1 MQQRA
6 EAGTIRRED
15 LHSSMTQPGLIHSGV
30 AADEFFRYYLDRGE
44 PLVLATV
51 AQTLGSTYRKAGAQ
65 MLIAGDGRVAGLL
78 SGGCLEA
85 DLMERARRVLET
97 GEPATVHY
105 DTRSSDD
112 VIWGIGLGCEG
123 AMTILLSRLDRAND
137 YQPFKFASRCRF
149 DQVDARFALVTE
161 SRNPKF
167 PLGAAFC
174 SQNKHSLPAS
184 VAAAMDVSTPRGA
197 GPSSQVIAADDAT
210 FLVVPIELPPRLL
223 LLGAGPDAMPL
234 VEIAGL
240 MNWQVTVFDH
250 RAAYAVADR
259 FPRAR
264 RVELKAAAELPKE
277 LQAGQYDAAVVMSHH
292 LLSDQAY
299 LAALADSSIP
309 YVGLL
314 GPAPRRI
321 RLLHEIGDKAAR
333 LSGRLYGPIGLDIGA
348 RSPET
353 IALAIVAE
361 IQATM
366 AGREGGS
373 FSKVAPTP

>member
-1 MQQRA
+1 
-6 EAGTIRRED
+6 
-15 LHSSMTQPGLIHSGV
+15 
-30 AADEFFRYYLDRGE
+30 
-44 PLVLATV
+44 
-51 AQTLGSTYRKAGAQ
+51 
-65 MLIAGDGRVAGLL
+65 
-78 SGGCLEA
+78 
-85 DLMERARRVLET
+85 MERARTVLQT
-97 GEPATVHY
+97 GEAQTVHY

-123 AMTILLSRLDRAND
+123 AMTILLSRLDRGND
-137 YQPFKFASRCRF
+137 YQPFNFAARCRF
-149 DQVDARFALVTE
+149 DQTAASFAIVTE
-161 SRNPKF
+161 SRNAKF
-167 PLGAAFC
+167 RLGAGFWT
-174 SQNKHSLPAS
+174 QNKHSAPAS
-184 VAAAMDVSTPRGA
+184 VPAAMEVSTPRGA
-197 GPSSQVIAADDAT
+197 GPSSRVVEAEDAT

-240 MNWQVTVFDH
+240 MNWQVTVLDH
-250 RAAYAVADR
+250 RPAYAVADR

-264 RVELKAAAELPKE
+264 RVALKPSAELPQE
-277 LQAGQYDAAVVMSHH
+277 LEANQYDAAVVMSHH

-309 YVGLL
+309 YIGLL

-333 LSGRLYGPIGLDIGA
+333 LGGRLYGPIGLDIGA

-361 IQATM
+361 IQAVL

-373 FSKVAPTP
+373 FSKGVSS